1 MKGMVLAAG
10 FGTRFRPAT
19 YELPKPLV
27 PLCNRPLIDY
37 AIDNLLAAGVTDV
50 IVNLHHLGEMLRH
63 HLRREYGGRCTI
75 HFSHE
80 KEILGTGGGV
90 RRVRSLLAD
99 TESFFL
105 VNGDTVH
112 FPPLTQLEKVRREEG
127 ALAALVLRHPP
138 EGDRFTAVW
147 YERNRVTGIGEG
159 RGEALMFSGAHAVS
173 SLILERLPDREF
185 SGIVEDVYIPVLR
198 QADAILAGMVHD
210 GPWFDIGTPLR
221 YLRASHAVRRAM
233 LSGELPLPDGSESD
247 RTRASIV
254 HRTAEVDDGSEVVA
268 GEESHIAGGAAVE
281 RCVLWRRCTVAAGA
295 TVRDAVLCDGV
306 DLPGGARV
314 ENALI
319 AVRREG
325 VAYDEKITLLQQFA
339 AVAIDPSRP
348 AILELN

>member
-37 AIDNLLAAGVTDV
+37 AIDNLLAAGVTELV
-50 IVNLHHLGEMLRH
+50 VNLHHLGEMLRQ
-63 HLRREYGGRCTI
+63 HLRHEYAGRCSI

-80 KEILGTGGGV
+80 EEILGTGGGV
-90 RRVRSLLAD
+90 RRVRSLLAG

-112 FPPLTQLEKVRREEG
+112 FPPLAQLEKVRREEG

-138 EGDRFTAVW
+138 EGDRFTAVF

-159 RGEALMFSGAHAVS
+159 HGQALMFSGAHAVS
-173 SLILERLPDREF
+173 SLILDRLPDREF

-198 QADAILAGMVHD
+198 EGDAILAGMVHD

-221 YLRASHAVRRAM
+221 YLRASHAVRQAM
-233 LSGELPLPDGSESD
+233 LAGELPLPDGS
-247 RTRASIV
+247 RTDPARASIV
-254 HRTAEVDDGSEVVA
+254 HRTARVDEGSEVVA
-268 GEESHIAGGAAVE
+268 GEESVISSGAAVD
-281 RCVLWRRCTVAAGA
+281 RSVIWRRCAIAAGA
-295 TVRDAVLCDGV
+295 AVRDAVLCDGV
-306 DLPGGARV
+306 QLPSGARV
-314 ENALI
+314 ENAL
-319 AVRREG
+319 VSPRREG
-325 VAYDEKITLLQQFA
+325 VSYDGKITLLQEFA

-348 AILELN
+348 VILELD